1 MNAVMGRETSDA
13 RHGAASTSG
22 DMSGGCSTPSMDG
35 STARAL
41 GRATEETRF
50 GSSAINLKRS
60 GAGPLDGPALER
72 MIFSDLAELLL
83 TDYRINRKRSL
94 ARIGCTQ

>member
-1 MNAVMGRETSDA
+1 
-13 RHGAASTSG
+13 
-22 DMSGGCSTPSMDG
+22 
-35 STARAL
+35 
-41 GRATEETRF
+41 
-50 GSSAINLKRS
+50 
-60 GAGPLDGPALER
+60 